1 MGGRR
6 WLTLLL
12 ASLSNDDGDG
22 NENGN
27 KAISLNWQNNNFA
40 RASRLFVHFSAV
52 TARLPN
58 LTFYG
63 GREHKTETKIFFLFV
78 NLETVLKNSTLEK
91 SSTFDKL
98 KELK

>member
-12 ASLSNDDGDG
+12 ASLSNDDGVG

-27 KAISLNWQNNNFA
+27 KAIGLNWQNNNVA
-40 RASRLFVHFSAV
+40 RTSRLFVHFSAV

-63 GREHKTETKIFFLFV
+63 EREHKTETTIFFFFL
-78 NLETVLKNSTLEK
+78 
-91 SSTFDKL
+91 
-98 KELK
+98 

>member
-1 MGGRR
+1 MGGWR

-22 NENGN
+22 NKNGKKSN
-27 KAISLNWQNNNFA
+27 RFHRQNNNFA

-63 GREHKTETKIFFLFV
+63 GREHKTETTIFFFFL
-78 NLETVLKNSTLEK
+78 
-91 SSTFDKL
+91 
-98 KELK
+98 

>member
-1 MGGRR
+1 MGGGAEVVN
-6 WLTLLL
+6 TL
-12 ASLSNDDGDG
+12 ASLSNDDGVS

-27 KAISLNWQNNNFA
+27 KAIGLNWQNNNFA

-63 GREHKTETKIFFLFV
+63 GREHKTETKIFFFFL
-78 NLETVLKNSTLEK
+78 
-91 SSTFDKL
+91 
-98 KELK
+98 